1 MIDQASDQ
9 DFSDSADDDQIDSA
23 NAFARA
29 EGGSLVE
36 PPGTAPAASAPS
48 PGLPAGAAAPGS
60 PAGRTPVQ
68 NLFVRLPCEG
78 YGAQRFYHEVG
89 ARLAE
94 AAIFRK
100 ERTVLV
106 VNDES
111 GAQEE
116 MTANRFRTF
125 VTEYM
130 IPAKFTWNKDGV
142 MIPRE
147 MTMTPQVAA
156 GCLESDHFLRHLRPL
171 ARVNRERMPI
181 IRGDGRLELLKPGY
195 DAESRTY
202 TLPSAL
208 QIDEGMTLVDARAI
222 YNDLV
227 AEFPFGDYKEDNDA
241 NRAAGTVGKSRS
253 KAVHLAN
260 MLSLYGASLLDELN
274 KRLHFV
280 YVANAQRS
288 GKTLLAQAAVVP
300 IFGPA
305 KTKSLPKDETE
316 LRKMLA
322 TAAFQNAPY
331 FFLDDLEGMLKSTA
345 LNAFMTAATYS
356 DRMFNSQEDRDAR
369 KQTVVIITG
378 NNLGLSTD
386 IANRT
391 LRCQLYTDE
400 FDAQA
405 RTIKREIDE
414 EYLARPAVRRALLSA
429 CWAFVRA
436 WNDAGRPKGRAQG
449 GRVLKGFEAWC
460 DIFGGIVL
468 NAGYGDPIEA
478 PPTDDFSG
486 DTEGSDMDT
495 LVRSLVYFM
504 DNKLGTDGQ
513 PLRKHDFTFDDLVE
527 AAVDQ
532 DCFTWMIQG
541 TKRVTKKAD
550 GEELVKLEL
559 APGSKSALGKMFS
572 AKYGGRKFRL
582 PDGRLAKFGH
592 RGRNRHRRYEVEIY
606 EAK

>member
-1 MIDQASDQ
+1 MLNQPQSDHDQNEPSDLH
-9 DFSDSADDDQIDSA
+9 DDQIA
-23 NAFARA
+23 AAVAFARA
-29 EGGSLVE
+29 EGGALVD
-36 PPGTAPAASAPS
+36 PPATPGTPPPPSAPPAAP
-48 PGLPAGAAAPGS
+48 PAQAAAM
-60 PAGRTPVQ
+60 RQ
-68 NLFVRLPCEG
+68 LFVRLPCEG

-89 ARLAE
+89 ARLADK
-94 AAIFRK
+94 AIFRK

-106 VNDES
+106 VNDET

-116 MTANRFRTF
+116 MTANRFRSY
-125 VTEYM
+125 VTQFM
-130 IPAKFTWNKDGV
+130 IPAKFSWSKEGVEIHRECTMNKDIAG
-142 MIPRE
+142 
-147 MTMTPQVAA
+147 

-181 IRGDGRLELLKPGY
+181 IRSNGRLELLNPGY
-195 DAESRTY
+195 DAESGTY

-208 QIDEGMTLVDARAI
+208 EVNEAMGLADARAI

-227 AEFPFGDYKEDNDA
+227 AEFPFGDYKEDNEE
-241 NRAAGTVGKSRS
+241 NRARRVVGLSRS

-260 MLSLYGASLLDELN
+260 MLSLYGAGLLDELN

-436 WNDAGRPKGRAQG
+436 WNEAGRPKGRAQG

-468 NAGYGDPIEA
+468 HAGYGDPIEA
-478 PPTDDFSG
+478 PPSDDFSG

-495 LVRSLVYFM
+495 LVRSLVFYM
-504 DNKLGTDGQ
+504 DKQLGSDGQ
-513 PLRKHDFTFDDLVE
+513 PLKRHDFTFDDLVE

-541 TKRVTKKAD
+541 QKRIIKKND
-550 GEELVKLEL
+550 GEELVKMEL
-559 APGSKSALGKMFS
+559 NPGSKSALGKMFS

-582 PDGRLAKFGH
+582 ADGRVVKFGH
-592 RGRNRHRRYEVEIY
+592 RGRNRHRRYEVEILDG
-606 EAK
+606 K